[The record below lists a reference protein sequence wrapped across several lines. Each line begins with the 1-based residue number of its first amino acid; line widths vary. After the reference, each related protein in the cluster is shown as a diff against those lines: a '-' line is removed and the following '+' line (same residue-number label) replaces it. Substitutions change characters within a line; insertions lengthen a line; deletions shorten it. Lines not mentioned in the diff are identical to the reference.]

1 MSCKGSSPRPCNTPA
16 PAARCPRVRR
26 AHPWAQSLIRF
37 ALPTARVS
45 FGSNWEG
52 PAPAAALPVNLQQR
66 KYLGTRRHRGQCQ
79 VLTIPPRS
87 GALRVLGNRWVP
99 KVDTLFKPFWEK
111 APTEVR
117 AAWRGNSG
125 SGKVR
130 LRTGVEFVKL
140 LHAFKHATAVF
151 GWVRSHASPGA
162 TRHLIHG
169 SDVCASQPR
178 ATAAM
183 RRRFHGAT
191 DGATLRGAIS
201 GT

>member
-1 MSCKGSSPRPCNTPA
+1 MQCCVGARRAIRRPRPACHFEIQPVSCRGSSPRPCNTPA

-117 AAWRGNSG
+117 AGGGAIQDPVRFVFAQG
-125 SGKVR
+125 SSSSSSCTP
-130 LRTGVEFVKL
+130 LNT
-140 LHAFKHATAVF
+140 
-151 GWVRSHASPGA
+151 
-162 TRHLIHG
+162 
-169 SDVCASQPR
+169 
-178 ATAAM
+178 
-183 RRRFHGAT
+183 RRRFS
-191 DGATLRGAIS
+191 DGCDHTHRLVRRDI
-201 GT
+201 